1 MRGIVVPESGPCR
14 RVLGNILWRGGRSAL
29 CQCAASGLRFELRGR
44 VGIDESA
51 LAGRERVACTCAHV
65 GISLGSEAAVDALSA
80 RLVAEGLLVAA
91 PRHTGDGFY
100 EAVVQDPEGNFV
112 EITS

>member
-1 MRGIVVPESGPCR
+1 
-14 RVLGNILWRGGRSAL
+14 
-29 CQCAASGLRFELRGR
+29 
-44 VGIDESA
+44 
-51 LAGRERVACTCAHV
+51 V

-80 RLVAEGLLVAA
+80 RLVAEGLLIAA